1 VSLDGAA
8 RRRARWLLG
17 LVVVSTWPIAPQWFG
32 ADKMKHFL
40 MSAMIQSAAYS
51 TARAAG
57 VQRSTGQA
65 VAGVATLTFGVVKE
79 VHDRRSR
86 KPFSVEDLVWDA
98 AGGVAAASLL
108 NGTR

>member
-1 VSLDGAA
+1 MRATTHLAIAA
-8 RRRARWLLG
+8 ALLFPG
-17 LVVVSTWPIAPQWFG
+17 PRWFG
-32 ADKMKHFL
+32 ADKLKHFL

-57 VQRSTGQA
+57 VERSTSQA
-65 VAGVATLTFGVVKE
+65 IGGAATATFGVVKE
-79 VHDRRSR
+79 IHDRRSR